1 MGGVISKPLKSLA
14 VPTGFEPIARS
25 FVVVSVYGYPFTS
38 ALIEALR
45 TIPSLRK
52 ISGFEKVSHIPSESI
67 FSRFFGKFANS
78 GLGESL
84 AGHLMLHLFFHF
96 LTI

>member
-1 MGGVISKPLKSLA
+1 MA
-14 VPTGFEPIARS
+14 VPTGFEPVSPS

-45 TIPSLRK
+45 PMLSLRK
-52 ISGFEKVSHIPSESI
+52 ISGFEKVSHILSGSI
-67 FSRFFGKFANS
+67 FSRVLGKFANS

-84 AGHLMLHLFFHF
+84 AGHLMWHLSFHF
-96 LTI
+96 LTM